1 MFPPTPTHTRAG
13 ESVFCPV
20 PSREGASFR
29 NDIRAHGFFFFFFRE
44 NPQAIQSR
52 NIAFKRDGETL
63 KFGERTRL
71 SA

>member
-1 MFPPTPTHTRAG
+1 MT
-13 ESVFCPV
+13 SV
-20 PSREGASFR
+20 RTA
-29 NDIRAHGFFFFFFRE
+29 FFFFRE